1 MCTSPKTVTAEQ
13 KAQGTYFYVL
23 YFCSEAMKYMLHL
36 LKCLNFVVMALQKL
50 TRSSDKEP
58 KVFIYHVYVLV
69 TLPSSFPVYQQLLT
83 SPLCVHPLRLRWLS
97 KRLKVFLSSN

>member
-1 MCTSPKTVTAEQ
+1 MTAEQ
-13 KAQGTYFYVL
+13 EAQGTYFYVL

-58 KVFIYHVYVLV
+58 KVFIYHVPY
-69 TLPSSFPVYQQLLT
+69 
-83 SPLCVHPLRLRWLS
+83 
-97 KRLKVFLSSN
+97 FLE